1 MTDRQ
6 FLEWIHA
13 RLEFTHG
20 ENPNVDY
27 MLRLKRIIVA
37 LEKDEAVDESSNG
50 LIAAMLGVIAAHV
63 R

>member
-13 RLEFTHG
+13 RLEFIHG

-27 MLRLKRIIVA
+27 MLRLKRII
-37 LEKDEAVDESSNG
+37 
-50 LIAAMLGVIAAHV
+50 AAMEEPRIRIELEQGEEVE
-63 R
+63 